1 MTTIR
6 YHHRDAHPFHALVWA
21 RSEAWFKASGKT
33 RYGGVALYWKTA
45 FWLSAYWGFY
55 GLIISNLLP
64 FPVTLLAWMA
74 FGFAMLLVSLNIGHD
89 ASHGCFSPHRRVN
102 AAFAYVF
109 ELIGTSSYLWGI
121 MHNKAH
127 HGYVNLH
134 VNDVAIQTEPML
146 RLSPDAPHYPWQR
159 WQHIY
164 AIPLYSIST
173 LFWVVL
179 KDFRFITK
187 PRIGPFDTSRHP
199 WHQYVQL
206 VGFKLIY
213 FAYLIFVPWLWVGI
227 PLWQVLLGFLLMHLT
242 MGITLGLTFQTTHA
256 VEETQD
262 PNWEGPDAIDN
273 TWAIHVLESTS
284 DFNTQSRL
292 LNFLFGGLNCHVAHH
307 LFPNISHVHYP
318 QISKIIEE
326 VAVSQGLRYIQNPN
340 MWAAA
345 VSHLRYLKRLGNPHP
360 VASAAMPAAKAS

>member
-6 YHHRDAHPFHALVWA
+6 YHHRDAHPFHTQVWA
-21 RSEAWFKASGKT
+21 RSEAWFKAHGKT
-33 RYGGVALYWKTA
+33 RFGGPALYWKTA
-45 FWLSAYWGFY
+45 FWLAAYWGMY
-55 GLIISNLLP
+55 ALILSKLLP
-64 FPVTLLAWMA
+64 FPAALLAWCG
-74 FGFAMLLVSLNIGHD
+74 FGFAMLLLSLNIGHD

-109 ELIGTSSYLWGI
+109 ELIGTSNYLWAI
-121 MHNKAH
+121 MHNRAH

-134 VNDVAIQTEPML
+134 VNDVAIQTEPLL

-159 WQHIY
+159 WQHLY
-164 AIPLYSIST
+164 AIPLYSVST
-173 LFWVVL
+173 LFWVLL
-179 KDFRFITK
+179 KDFRFIAK
-187 PRIGPFDTSRHP
+187 DHIGPFDTRRHP

-206 VGFKLIY
+206 VGFKILYIGY
-213 FAYLIFVPWLWVGI
+213 VVLVPWLWGGI
-227 PLWQVLLGFLLMHLT
+227 PLVQVLVGFVVMHLT

-262 PNWEGPDAIDN
+262 PRWLGPDAIDS
-273 TWAIHVLESTS
+273 TWAIHVLSSTS
-284 DFNTQSRL
+284 DFATQSRL

-318 QISKIIEE
+318 EISKIIEE
-326 VAVSQGLRYIQNPN
+326 VARAHGLPYIQNKH

-345 VSHLRYLKRLGNPHP
+345 LSHLRYLKRLGQEAPQ
-360 VASAAMPAAKAS
+360 ASMALPTAKAS